1 MLIIE
6 DGFAIRYEDAEPVTT
21 EPTLFAMPTKAKEA
35 KPKTATK
42 PPKPKAAE
50 AQLELF

>member
-6 DGFAIRYEDAEPVTT
+6 DGFAIDYGEDEPIVT
-21 EPTLFAMPTKAKEA
+21 EASLFAVPKTAKET
-35 KPKTATK
+35 KPKTAKK
-42 PPKPKAAE
+42 PPKAKANE